1 MFKSFKSLVLVA
13 ALAFGCFAS
22 AKADQINGSLALA
35 GFNDSWTSS
44 FVNFNDPTAL
54 IGSTTGTYS
63 TLGLDGQLAYMFGGF
78 AYTPGDYSATPQNVF
93 LADGSS
99 VGFAITNITQGYVDG
114 TGLHVA
120 GSGIANAPGYDNTP
134 ALFTLNSSND
144 KSVSF
149 QITLD
154 SSPVPEPASLALFG
168 TGLLGIVGLARRKF
182 NV

>member
-1 MFKSFKSLVLVA
+1 MFKFKSLALIAV
-13 ALAFGCFAS
+13 LAFGCFAS
-22 AKADQINGSLALA
+22 ANADPINGSLAIA
-35 GFNDSWTSS
+35 GFNDSWTSN
-44 FVNFNDPTAL
+44 FVSFNDNTAL
-54 IGSTTGTYS
+54 IGDTTGSYT
-63 TLGLDGQLAYMFGGF
+63 TLGLDGQTAFMFNGF
-78 AYTPGDYSATPQNVF
+78 VYTPGDYSGGPQPVF
-93 LADGSS
+93 LTNGSS
-99 VGFAITNITQGYVDG
+99 VGFSITNISAGYVDG
-114 TGLHVA
+114 TGLHVS
-120 GSGIANAPGYDNTP
+120 GSGIAFAPGFDNTP

>member
-1 MFKSFKSLVLVA
+1 MFKFKSLALIAV
-13 ALAFGCFAS
+13 LAFGCLVS
-22 AKADQINGSLALA
+22 AKADPINGSLAIT
-35 GFNDSWTSS
+35 GFNDSWNATT
-44 FVNFNDPTAL
+44 VTFNDPTGL
-54 IGSTTGTYS
+54 IGDTTGTYN
-63 TLGLDGQLAYMFGGF
+63 TLGLNGQTAFMYSGF
-78 AYTPGDYSATPQNVF
+78 VYTPGDYSGAPQNTF

-99 VGFAITNITQGYVDG
+99 VWFTITNISSGYTDG
-114 TGLHVA
+114 TGLHVS
-120 GSGIANAPGYDNTP
+120 GSGIAVAPGYDNTP

-154 SSPVPEPASLALFG
+154 ASPVPEPASLALFG